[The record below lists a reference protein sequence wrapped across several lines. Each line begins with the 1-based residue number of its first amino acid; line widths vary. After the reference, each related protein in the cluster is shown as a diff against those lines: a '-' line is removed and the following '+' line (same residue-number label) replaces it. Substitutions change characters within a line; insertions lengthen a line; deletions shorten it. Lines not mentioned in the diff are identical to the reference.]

1 MKKSLL
7 ATTAL
12 AALGAVA
19 VAGSANAAE
28 KIKIGVGGYMQQW
41 FGYASND
48 DGAFNDG
55 DGFDQQTDAEIHFKG
70 ETTLDN
76 GLTFGVNVQLEAE
89 QDGDQIDEQFAYVE
103 GSFGLFQIGNENA
116 AAYQM
121 NSGLTSYGATL
132 DTGDISNWVGGIDFA
147 RSTTLGNFARENNDS
162 HKITYFTPRFSG
174 FQLGVSYTPEQNQ
187 DNGAGPNE
195 NNGTP
200 DDGFSIGANFVRSFN
215 DFSVRASGGYEYFG
229 DDSAGAAQGF
239 PGGIAEPEG
248 YGGGLKIGF
257 GGFHVQG
264 NYMMLE
270 NHDRVQNRDLET
282 FGFGAG
288 YAAGPFGVSL
298 LYIHGE
304 EDRAGGDID
313 QDTFELGAKYALGPG
328 VEARGSVF
336 YGTAEQGNA
345 DIADGF
351 AVVGG
356 LQLSF

>member
-28 KIKIGVGGYMQQW
+28 KIKIGVGGYMEQW
-41 FGYASND
+41 FGYANND
-48 DGAFNDG
+48 DGTVNDR

-76 GLTFGVNVQLEAE
+76 GLTIGVNVQLEAE
-89 QDGDQIDEQFAYVE
+89 QDGDQIDEQYAYVE

-121 NSGLTSYGATL
+121 NSGLTSFGAGI
-132 DTGDISNWVGGIDFA
+132 DSGDISNWVANIDFT
-147 RSTTLGNFARENNDS
+147 RSTTLGNFARDNNDH

-195 NNGTP
+195 ANGTL
-200 DDGFSIGANFVRSFN
+200 DNGFSIGANFVRSFN
-215 DFSVRASGGYEYFG
+215 DFSIRASAGYEYYG
-229 DDSAGAAQGF
+229 EDDAV
-239 PGGIAEPEG
+239 PGVEPEAF
-248 YGGGLKIGF
+248 GGGLKIGF

-264 NYMMLE
+264 NYFNQDDHGLAANNE
-270 NHDRVQNRDLET
+270 LET
-282 FGFGAG
+282 FGFGVG
-288 YAAGPFGVSL
+288 YSGGAFAVSL
-298 LYIHGE
+298 AYVHGE
-304 EDRAGGDID
+304 EDVGDLE
-313 QDTFELGAKYALGPG
+313 QDTFELGALYRLGPG
-328 VEARGSVF
+328 VEVRGSIF
-336 YGTAEQGNA
+336 YGQAEAANV
-345 DIADGF
+345 DNADGF

-356 LQLSF
+356 LKLAF